1 MYEKYINDYV
11 NTSVCCLNCEN
22 NHLLGDEEPCASCD
36 TDLSNFKPKKKHCI
50 DCTHHDKSASEEPC
64 ASCNDGKIN
73 FMPKSGLGNCLT
85 CRHCFGSSMFKE
97 PCKSCHSVE
106 GEPNT
111 NYEPADTEEIIKLD
125 MVNHPAHYQGKN
137 ECIDVMEVMFGR
149 GAVIDFCRC
158 NAFKYRFRADK
169 KNGEEDIQKAE
180 WYETK
185 LMDLLNKKE
194 PERW

>member
-22 NHLLGDEEPCASCD
+22 NYLLGDEEPCASCD
-36 TDLSNFKPKKKHCI
+36 TDLSNFKPKEKHCI
-50 DCTHHDKSASEEPC
+50 DCAHHDKSASEEPC
-64 ASCNDGKIN
+64 ASC
-73 FMPKSGLGNCLT
+73 
-85 CRHCFGSSMFKE
+85 R
-97 PCKSCHSVE
+97 SVE
-106 GEPNT
+106 GDPNT
-111 NYEPADTEEIIKLD
+111 NYEPADTEEFIKLD

-169 KNGEEDIQKAE
+169 KNGKEDIKKAE

-185 LMDLLNKKE
+185 LMELLNKKE